1 MSAVNKGDQL
11 QTVLE
16 TKIDLGK
23 LNRLYGDFTVKHIQE
38 KVCYQIGHEG
48 VMVMTYKNGNPVKHS
63 PNTRGVYI
71 FYVELICFLI
81 CHTFISLKVKS

>member
-1 MSAVNKGDQL
+1 M

-38 KVCYQIGHEG
+38 ELCYQIDHEG
-48 VMVMTYKNGNPVKHS
+48 VMVMP
-63 PNTRGVYI
+63 
-71 FYVELICFLI
+71 
-81 CHTFISLKVKS
+81 